1 VLVSLPKAV
10 DACVFYT
17 LGERHLAHDPDRPGT
32 YGSITMI
39 GHPAPSPSP
48 NAFVSA
54 EQRLRDSRILLLISR
69 PARAVGVTP
78 GASSS
83 LRCARMWWA
92 AVGGGDTPGAQRWET
107 APPPPGAR
115 QKLDVG
121 AVVQCVQPDLT
132 TVLEVDPGAAAVAFF
147 CAAVLTEIYPCNVCS
162 CQEILRRSG
171 RGQAARRQQPR
182 VR

>member
-1 VLVSLPKAV
+1 VPSATPP
-10 DACVFYT
+10 ACPHP
-17 LGERHLAHDPDRPGT
+17 LGAH
-32 YGSITMI
+32 
-39 GHPAPSPSP
+39 AW
-48 NAFVSA
+48 
-54 EQRLRDSRILLLISR
+54 
-69 PARAVGVTP
+69 
-78 GASSS
+78 
-83 LRCARMWWA
+83 WWA

-162 CQEILRRSG
+162 CQEILRRNG